1 MYKLYMYIIL
11 EGYLS
16 EVAYCLSW
24 GKHWECGRNRK

>member
-1 MYKLYMYIIL
+1 MYIIS
-11 EGYLS
+11 EGYLN